1 MTSSR
6 RVITFG
12 ADIVIPRPIRWR
24 FFVSPSVK
32 FLSSIGLLI
41 LGAHAVTACAPV
53 AVGGVAAGAAMAA
66 SEERGLG
73 GFVSDFEIQAQIN
86 KLWFDHS
93 VDLLNRIDMTVDRGR
108 VLLIGR
114 ARDAT
119 QRLDAARLAWQAKGV
134 REVINEIQVDGT
146 DGSLIDGAKDTW
158 ISTQIRGRITVESD
172 VASQNYSV
180 DTVGGVVYLMGVA
193 KSPAELDLVLRH
205 ARSVVG
211 VKRVVSHVEMASAGG
226 SVSPSTTPPSAENAP
241 SPITPAPVSPVVRAP
256 S

>member
-1 MTSSR
+1 MFRSAKSLAT
-6 RVITFG
+6 
-12 ADIVIPRPIRWR
+12 
-24 FFVSPSVK
+24 
-32 FLSSIGLLI
+32 IGLL
-41 LGAHAVTACAPV
+41 LAAAHAATACAPI
-53 AVGGVAAGAAMAA
+53 AVGGVAAGAAVAA

-93 VDLLNRIDMTVDRGR
+93 IDLLNRLDMTVERGR

-114 ARDAT
+114 ARNAE

-146 DGSLIDGAKDTW
+146 DGSLIDGAKDSW
-158 ISTQIRGRITVESD
+158 ISTQIRGRITVESG
-172 VASQNYSV
+172 VASQNYTI

-193 KSPAELDLVLRH
+193 KSPAELDMVLRH

-211 VKRVVSHVEMASAGG
+211 VKRVVSHVEMATPGG
-226 SVSPSTTPPSAENAP
+226 PVPTGTTSPTPTDTDTPTR
-241 SPITPAPVSPVVRAP
+241 ITPAPVSPVTRTP
-256 S
+256 T